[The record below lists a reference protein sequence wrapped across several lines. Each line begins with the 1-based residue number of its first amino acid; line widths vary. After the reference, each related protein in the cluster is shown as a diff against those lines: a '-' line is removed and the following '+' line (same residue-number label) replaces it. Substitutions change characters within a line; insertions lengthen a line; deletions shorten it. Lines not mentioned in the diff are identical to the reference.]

1 MLRLTP
7 GALTSNLLEQRPA
20 ALPPDL
26 RGRRGGAPTHIDLVV
41 FGSAGPQRRACNSH
55 EALSALLQQK
65 VPLWVRIRGLAD
77 REAIEELLE
86 QLGVPHPFREPLLQP
101 PQRPQVD
108 CLDEVLL
115 VVLHRLR
122 LDPGP
127 VSLVSDQ
134 VGVMLLPGVLIS
146 VEESSAGEAFPEL
159 STWLLSRQAAA
170 EDRDLDDI
178 LHFLIDDLLD
188 DLFPLL
194 EQMALDLDQLE
205 ERAISRPHPSLQT
218 RVFQVRGNLRTIR
231 GQVWPLRQQIRIL
244 LRERFP
250 LLGPEATAG
259 FQEMAELVE
268 LLHEN
273 CELLRNQCDAISQ
286 AYAAS
291 ISNRMNQVM
300 KTLTIL
306 TSIFAPLTL
315 IAGIYGMNFEVMPE
329 LRLRNGYYLTLA
341 LMGLVAGLQTLWL
354 WRRGWFEDW
363 TGRSAPGRSRG
374 KSRGS

>member
-7 GALTSNLLEQRPA
+7 GALTSNQLEQRPA
-20 ALPPDL
+20 DLPADL
-26 RGRRGGAPTHIDLVV
+26 YAHGGVAPTRVDLVV
-41 FGSAGPQRRACNSH
+41 FGPEGPMRQPFTSH
-55 EALSALLQQK
+55 EAIADLLERK
-65 VPLWVRIRGLAD
+65 VPIWVRIRGLAD
-77 REAIEELLE
+77 RAGIDALLE
-86 QLGVPHPFREPLLQP
+86 QLGVSPVLREPLLET

-115 VVLHRLR
+115 VVVHRLR
-122 LDPGP
+122 LGADPM
-127 VSLVSDQ
+127 SLVSDQ
-134 VGVMLLPGVLIS
+134 VGVMLLPGLLIS
-146 VEESSAGEAFPEL
+146 VEESGRGKAFADL
-159 STWLLSRQAAA
+159 TDWLVSRQAAV

-188 DLFPLL
+188 DLFPML
-194 EQMALDLDQLE
+194 ERLAHSLDLLE
-205 ERAISRPHPSLQT
+205 ERVIVKPHPGLLART
-218 RVFQVRGNLRTIR
+218 FQYRSNLRKIR
-231 GQVWPLRQQIRIL
+231 GQVWPLRHQIRMVV
-244 LRERFP
+244 RERFP
-250 LLGPEATAG
+250 LLGPEATEG
-259 FQEMAELVE
+259 FQEMAEMVE

-291 ISNRMNQVM
+291 VGNRMNQVM

-329 LRLRNGYYLTLA
+329 LRLRYGYYLA
-341 LMGLVAGLQTLWL
+341 LGLMLVVAALQTGWL

-363 TGRSAPGRSRG
+363 TLHR
-374 KSRGS
+374 

>member
-1 MLRLTP
+1 VLRLTP
-7 GALTSNLLEQRPA
+7 GALSSNLLEQRPA
-20 ALPPDL
+20 GLPPDL
-26 RGRRGGAPTHIDLVV
+26 QQHRGVAPTHIDLVV
-41 FGSAGPQRRACNSH
+41 FGAEAPRRRAFHSH
-55 EALSALLQQK
+55 EAISGLLHNK

-77 REAIEELLE
+77 REAIEDLLTR
-86 QLGVPHPFREPLLQP
+86 LGVPPPLREPLLLP

-108 CLDEVLL
+108 CLDAVLL
-115 VVLHRLR
+115 VVIHRLR
-122 LDPGP
+122 LGADPMA
-127 VSLVSDQ
+127 LVSDQ

-146 VEESSAGEAFPEL
+146 VEESSAGEAFPDL
-159 STWLLSRQAAA
+159 TRWLESRHAAV

-194 EQMALDLDQLE
+194 EQLAHGLDLLE
-205 ERAISRPHPSLQT
+205 ERVISRPHPSQQA
-218 RVFQVRGNLRTIR
+218 RVFLVRGHLRTVR
-231 GQVWPLRQQIRIL
+231 SQVWPLRHQIRML
-244 LRERFP
+244 VRERFP

-291 ISNRMNQVM
+291 VANRMNQVM

-329 LRLRNGYYLTLA
+329 LRLRYGYYLILG
-341 LMGLVAGLQTLWL
+341 LMALVAALQSVWL

-363 TGRSAPGRSRG
+363 TQHR
-374 KSRGS
+374 